1 MNEIE
6 IFNNPEFGEVRT
18 LETDDGK
25 VLFCGSDVAKALG
38 YSRPNDAIRGHCR
51 YTVKRS
57 TPHPQS
63 QDKTIEM
70 TFIPESDVY
79 RLAFGSKLPTAERFT
94 DWVTDEVLPAIRKT
108 GSYSKSDS
116 YLIADPIERAKRWI
130 EEQQKMKQLE
140 TTVAVQSQQIAELT
154 PKAGYYDVILACK
167 DAISTTVIAKDY
179 GKSAKWMNQKLHE
192 LGIQYKQ
199 RDIWLLYQTYA
210 EQGYT
215 CTRTTTYTKTNGTQG
230 SSIRTYWTQKGRI
243 FLYDTLKKHGIL
255 PVIEQNGK
263 ANKEADASDYNT
275 DAC

>member
-6 IFNNPEFGEVRT
+6 IFNNPDFGEIRT
-18 LETDDGK
+18 LENEYGK
-25 VLFCGSDVAKALG
+25 VLFCGKDIAEALG
-38 YSRPNDAIRGHCR
+38 YKDTRHAVSAFCR
-51 YTVKRS
+51 YGVKCTV
-57 TPHPQS
+57 PHPQS

-79 RLAFGSKLPTAERFT
+79 RLAFGSKLPTAEHFT
-94 DWVTDEVLPAIRKT
+94 DWVTDEVLPTIRKT
-108 GSYSKSDS
+108 GSYNKTDS
-116 YLIADPIERAKRWI
+116 YLISDPIERAKRWI
-130 EEQQKMKQLE
+130 EEQQKVKQLE

-230 SSIRTYWTQKGRI
+230 SSIHTYWTQKGRI

-255 PVIEQNGK
+255 PIIEQKGRS
-263 ANKEADASDYNT
+263 NKEADACSGSE
-275 DAC
+275 

>member
-6 IFNNPEFGEVRT
+6 IFNNPDFGQIRT
-18 LETDDGK
+18 LETESGR
-25 VLFCGSDVAKALG
+25 VLFCGKDVAAALG
-38 YSRPNDAIRGHCR
+38 YKDTVNALKTHCKGV
-51 YTVKRS
+51 VKHHIL
-57 TPHPQS
+57 TNGGKQ
-63 QDKTIEM
+63 EM
-70 TFIPESDVY
+70 SFIPESDVY

-94 DWVTDEVLPAIRKT
+94 DWVTDEVLPTIRKT

-255 PVIEQNGK
+255 PMIEQNGK

>member
-6 IFNNPEFGEVRT
+6 IFNNPDFGEIRT
-18 LETDDGK
+18 LETENGK
-25 VLFCGSDVAKALG
+25 VLFCGKDVAAALD
-38 YSRPNDAIRGHCR
+38 YKDTRHAITAHCKGG
-51 YTVKRS
+51 VKCPLP
-57 TPHPQS
+57 TNGGVQ
-63 QDKTIEM
+63 EM

-108 GSYSKSDS
+108 GSYSKTDS

-130 EEQQKMKQLE
+130 EEQQKVKQLE

-230 SSIRTYWTQKGRI
+230 SSIHTYWTQKGRI

-255 PVIEQNGK
+255 PVIEQKGRS
-263 ANKEADASDYNT
+263 NKEADEDDRNT
-275 DAC
+275 DTG

>member
-6 IFNNPEFGEVRT
+6 IFNNPDFGEIRT
-18 LETDDGK
+18 LETESGK
-25 VLFCGSDVAKALG
+25 VLFCGKDVAAALG
-38 YSRPNDAIRGHCR
+38 YKDTVNALKTHCKGV
-51 YTVKRS
+51 VKHHIL
-57 TPHPQS
+57 TNGGKQ
-63 QDKTIEM
+63 EM
-70 TFIPESDVY
+70 SFIPESDVY

-255 PVIEQNGK
+255 PMIEQNGK
-263 ANKEADASDYNT
+263 ANKEGDASDYNT